1 VYSRKLSIPL
11 QLFLAAIGDQRI
23 VNTLCPGGK
32 ERMRRLMELVRN
44 NRVPLKAL
52 LTHTF
57 PLENIVKAY
66 KYFEQ
71 RSDIVAKVAIKR

>member
-11 QLFLAAIGDQRI
+11 PPFLPVIGDQRI

-44 NRVPLKAL
+44 NRVDLKAL

-57 PLENIVKAY
+57 PLKDIVKAY
-66 KYFEQ
+66 KYFEL
-71 RSDIVAKVAIKR
+71 RSDEVVRLAIKP